1 MTPTPAALACAAL
14 CAATVLAPA
23 PLHAQDAPAHDGLH
37 DFDFLMGHWHV
48 QLRKLVD
55 PLTGSTT
62 WIEYEG
68 TSVMGKVW
76 DGRANMEEFKVA
88 VIARDAHT
96 PAAAKRPAIDAQT
109 LRLYDPGTGLW
120 NIWLAD
126 AAHGKLGGPPT
137 VGAFHDGR
145 GEFFDAEDFNGRP
158 IVVRYVWTRPTP
170 TSAHFEQS
178 FSPDWGR
185 TWEVNWI
192 CDLTPQP

>member
-1 MTPTPAALACAAL
+1 MTNAPAALACAAL

-23 PLHAQDAPAHDGLH
+23 HAQAQDVSVHDGLH
-37 DFDFLMGHWHV
+37 DFDFLMGHWHAH
-48 QLRKLVD
+48 LRKLVN
-55 PLTGSTT
+55 PLTGSTQ

-68 TSVMGKVW
+68 TSVMARIW

-88 VIARDAHT
+88 VIPRDAGT
-96 PAAAKRPAIDAQT
+96 AAAAKRPAIDGQT
-109 LRLYDPGTGLW
+109 LRLYDPATGLW

-126 AAHGKLGGPPT
+126 AAHGKLAGPPT
-137 VGAFHDGR
+137 VGSFRDGR
-145 GEFFDAEDFNGRP
+145 GEFLDAEDFNGRP

-170 TSAHFEQS
+170 TTAHMEQS